1 MRIMATKAQTNEEK
15 LEQRGNELM
24 SQMTNKHKREA
35 VKFFDCNFDELDG
48 LDQMVLM
55 ASIAD
60 PSKTLEELDGMPFGD
75 LQKVVLGE

>member
-1 MRIMATKAQTNEEK
+1 MTKALTNEEK
-15 LEQRGNELM
+15 LEKRGNELM
-24 SQMTNKHKREA
+24 SRMTNKHKREA
-35 VKFFDCNFDELDG
+35 VKFFDCTFDELDG

-60 PSKTLEELDGMPFGD
+60 PTKTLEELDDMPFGD